1 MKSLLIVVML
11 AGVAAADPSPAE
23 LRQTCAAAMNA
34 DPAFEKAIL
43 DSVDK
48 RIDQKTIDAHNDAL
62 YHIQK
67 DERHV
72 IIAYVAMWL
81 IAAGFVVFLWR
92 RQQGL
97 TSQIDQLRRDLEA
110 AAKEA
115 K

>member
-1 MKSLLIVVML
+1 MKSLLVLVML
-11 AGVAAADPSPAE
+11 AGVAAAEPTPPE
-23 LRQTCAAAMNA
+23 LKQSCLAAMNA
-34 DPAFEKAIL
+34 DPEFEQAIL
-43 DSVDK
+43 HGADK

-62 YHIQK
+62 YHVQK

-97 TSQIDQLRRDLEA
+97 VAQIDQLRRDLDA